1 LSTFGFFVVLL
12 MAGGVW
18 MLWDA
23 IRRRADAFW
32 LAILI
37 LLFPFSWPAYFLV
50 VKSRDYDW
58 GRVLRGRRAAP
69 NASLDEL
76 EAKATV
82 AGTDESKLNL
92 AEALE
97 AAERAGEAEAIFR
110 SVLIDNPNDLRALHG
125 LARALMSLQ
134 RPREAVEA
142 LEKVL
147 EVDRAYRAYSA
158 ALDYA
163 EALWQ
168 DGQRED
174 TLDLLEAMAA
184 TTGRM
189 NHRVAHAHYL
199 TVAGKPERAR
209 VVLTEALEAYESYPF
224 VDKRREQ
231 YWAIRA
237 EQMLDELAT

>member
-1 LSTFGFFVVLL
+1 LSTFVVFVLFA
-12 MAGGVW
+12 AGGVW

-23 IRRRADAFW
+23 IQRRADAFW

-50 VKSRDYDW
+50 VKSRDYEW
-58 GRVLRGRRAAP
+58 GRLLRGAGAP
-69 NASLDEL
+69 RPVSVEEL
-76 EAKATV
+76 EAKAAM
-82 AGTDESKLNL
+82 AGTREARLNL
-92 AEALE
+92 ADALE
-97 AAERAGEAEAIFR
+97 EADRGGEAEAIFR
-110 SVLIDNPNDLRALHG
+110 EVLRESPNNLRALHG
-125 LARALMSLQ
+125 LARALMSLK
-134 RPREAVEA
+134 RPAEAVDA

-147 EVDRAYRAYSA
+147 GHDRAYRGYAA

-168 DGQRED
+168 NDQRSD
-174 TLDLLEAMAA
+174 TVELLAAMVA

-199 TVAGKPERAR
+199 SAAGHRDQAR
-209 VVLTEALEAYESYPF
+209 VVLAEALQAYEEYQF
-224 VDKRREQ
+224 ADKRREQ

-237 EQMLDELAT
+237 EQMLEELAV

>member
-1 LSTFGFFVVLL
+1 
-12 MAGGVW
+12 

-23 IRRRADAFW
+23 IQRRADAFW

-50 VKSRDYDW
+50 VKSRDYGW
-58 GRVLRGRRAAP
+58 GRLLRTGQRSNTLA
-69 NASLDEL
+69 LDEL
-76 EAKATV
+76 EAKAIVT
-82 AGTDESKLNL
+82 GTSESKLDL
-92 AEALE
+92 ADALEDSERALE
-97 AAERAGEAEAIFR
+97 AEAVYRGVLAEHPT
-110 SVLIDNPNDLRALHG
+110 NLRALHG
-125 LARALMSLQ
+125 LARSLLSLQ
-134 RPREAVEA
+134 RPGEAVEA

-147 EVDRAYRAYSA
+147 EADRAYRGYAA

-168 DGQRED
+168 NDQRDDALE
-174 TLDLLEAMAA
+174 LLAAMAA

-199 TVAGKPERAR
+199 TAAGKTQSAR
-209 VVLTEALEAYESYPF
+209 EVLTAALEAYETYQF

-237 EQMLDELAT
+237 EQMLEELAA